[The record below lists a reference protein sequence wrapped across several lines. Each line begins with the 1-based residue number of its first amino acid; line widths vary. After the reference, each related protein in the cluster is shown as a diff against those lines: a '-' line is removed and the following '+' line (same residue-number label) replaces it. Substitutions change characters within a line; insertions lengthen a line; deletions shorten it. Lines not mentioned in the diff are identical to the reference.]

1 MDVTADGWLSRTLRP
16 KRVPVPWAA
25 AVRAGAVIAAGVAA
39 GVAAGNPR
47 MGMLLATGALAA
59 AMRDRHPSYRLR
71 LVHIT
76 VAVLGGAV
84 GTATGVAFHDRGW
97 WTVAALVGAA
107 FVSGAISAL
116 GSALS
121 AAGMNL
127 LVTASVWSALPLRE
141 PWWWP
146 PLLYLAGGAGVLV
159 LALAAWPVRAGTA
172 ERAAVARVYREIA
185 AMMDAG
191 DAGRA
196 WTVLAPA
203 VSDAYD
209 VLTGYRL
216 SAPGRDSESVWLMG
230 MLNAAQPLL
239 EAVAAMLRRGD
250 AFPPGAS
257 APVTALAGAVASGA
271 HRIPPPER
279 RPETADERIFSRALA
294 YAVSCLRGD
303 AEPPAAPPGRRW
315 GRDLSAVLTSPDT
328 LGYALR
334 LALCMGIA
342 TVLVSVVAVPHS
354 YWVPMTVTLVFKP
367 DFGSVFGRAVLRAL
381 GTLAGVAVGGVLLLL
396 VPPGWP
402 TVPVVFALGA
412 VARIGIDRSYAMMS
426 TAITPLVLILV
437 ESAAPAPLGMVLPAR
452 LYDTLIGC
460 AIVLA
465 AGYALWPGSWRVRV
479 RDRLAGTVTAAAD
492 YLQAAFEA
500 GRQPARQRRRLYR
513 RFSEL
518 HKGMQQG
525 LSEPPPAGSR
535 TAAWWPEVVALQ
547 RISAAIVE
555 AAVQARSGAAVP
567 SSGDVTATVEGLR
580 RLAAAV
586 RDWPVPASPGP
597 LPGSGPLA
605 GVAQEIRTAWSALPG
620 GRPRGPG
627 ARTAG

>member
-1 MDVTADGWLSRTLRP
+1 MGVPADGWLSRTLRP
-16 KRVPVPWAA
+16 KKVPVPWAA
-25 AVRAGAVIAAGVAA
+25 AVRAGAVVAA
-39 GVAAGNPR
+39 GVAVGVATGRPET
-47 MGMLLATGALAA
+47 GMLLAVGALAA
-59 AMRDRHPSYRLR
+59 AMRDRYSSYRLR

-84 GTATGVAFHDRGW
+84 GTVIGGAFHDRGW

-107 FVSGAISAL
+107 LVSGAISAIGL
-116 GSALS
+116 ALS
-121 AAGMNL
+121 SAGMNL
-127 LVTASVWSALPLRE
+127 LLMASVWSALPLRV
-141 PWWWP
+141 PLWWP
-146 PLLYLAGGAGVLV
+146 PLLYLAGGAAVLL

-185 AMMDAG
+185 AVMEKG
-191 DAGRA
+191 DAGHA
-196 WTVLAPA
+196 WKVMPPA

-216 SAPGRDSESVWLMG
+216 SAPGHDGESVWLMG

-239 EAVAAMLRRGD
+239 EAVMAMLRRGD
-250 AFPPGAS
+250 AFPPDAS
-257 APVTALAGAVASGA
+257 RSVTALADAVASGA
-271 HRIPPPER
+271 REIPPPDR
-279 RPETADERIFSRALA
+279 RPEAADEKIFAHALA

-303 AEPPAAPPGRRW
+303 AEPSAAQLGRR
-315 GRDLSAVLTSPDT
+315 RRQRLSAVLTSPET
-328 LGYALR
+328 LSYALR

-342 TVLVSVVAVPHS
+342 TVLVSVVSVPHS
-354 YWVPMTVTLVFKP
+354 YWVPMTVTLVLKP

-396 VPPGWP
+396 VPLGRPM
-402 TVPVVFALGA
+402 VPVVFALG
-412 VARIGIDRSYAMMS
+412 VGARIGIDRSYAMMS

-437 ESAAPAPLGMVLPAR
+437 ESAAPVPLGKVLPAR

-460 AIVLA
+460 AIVLT

-479 RDRLAGTVTAAAD
+479 RDRLAGTVTAVAD
-492 YLQAAFEA
+492 YLEAAF
-500 GRQPARQRRRLYR
+500 GPGRRRKRHKLYQ
-513 RFSEL
+513 RFSDL
-518 HKGMQQG
+518 HKSMQQG
-525 LSEPPPAGSR
+525 LSEPPPAGPW

-547 RISAAIVE
+547 RISEAVIE

-567 SSGDVTATVEGLR
+567 SSADVTALVAGLR

-586 RDWPVPASPGP
+586 REWPAPASPGP

-605 GVAQEIRTAWSALPG
+605 DVAQEIRTAWSALPAG
-620 GRPRGPG
+620 DRPRDPG